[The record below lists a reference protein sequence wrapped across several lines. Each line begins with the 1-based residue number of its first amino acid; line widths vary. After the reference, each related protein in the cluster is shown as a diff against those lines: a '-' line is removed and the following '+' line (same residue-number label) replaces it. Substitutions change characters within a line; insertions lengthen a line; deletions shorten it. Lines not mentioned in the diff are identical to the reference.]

1 MSDGSFFDHLDALTD
16 RFGTFEHADHAT
28 PRREHG
34 YCVDDVARVL
44 VVTAREVEHTAQ
56 VRRLATGALAFLRDS
71 QVPSGAVRNRR
82 AADGCWTSRPSVQD
96 CWGRSIWG
104 LGVASSSAH
113 PSIGVEALTLFER
126 GAALRSGWSR
136 SMAYASLGAAAVL
149 ERDGANKVALE
160 LLGDAADTMVVGS
173 IDDHGWPWPEPRL
186 AYANAL
192 LPEAMM
198 AAGAALGRGDLV
210 RRGLDLLKWLLARET
225 VDGHLSVTPV
235 GGSGPGDVGPGFDQQ
250 PIEVASMADACARAA
265 TLDDS
270 TVWLTG
276 IEMALAWFEGANDT
290 GLVVWD
296 PESGGGCDGL
306 GATYVNVNMGA
317 ESTLAALSV
326 RQQARAH
333 RLVSA

>member
-1 MSDGSFFDHLDALTD
+1 MSDGSLFDHLDALTD

-44 VVTAREVEHTAQ
+44 VVTAREVEPSAQ

-82 AADGCWTSRPSVQD
+82 AADGCWMSRPSVQD
-96 CWGRSIWG
+96 CWGRSLWG
-104 LGVASSSAH
+104 LGVAASSAH
-113 PSIGVEALTLFER
+113 PSIGAEALTLFER

-149 ERDGANKVALE
+149 ERDATNGVALE
-160 LLGDAADTMVVGS
+160 LLADAADAMVAGS
-173 IDDHGWPWPEPRL
+173 IEDHAWPWPEPRL

-198 AAGAALGRGDLV
+198 AAGAALGHGDLV
-210 RRGLDLLKWLLARET
+210 RRGLNLLKWLLARET

-235 GGSGPGDVGPGFDQQ
+235 GGSGPGEVGPGFDQQ

-270 TVWLTG
+270 NVWLTG
-276 IEMALAWFEGANDT
+276 IEMALAWFEGANDV
-290 GLVVWD
+290 GLVLWD
-296 PESGGGCDGL
+296 PESGGGFDGL